1 MKLSETP
8 FCKQPWL
15 ITSEALEAMASST
28 LAFMDNPPSL
38 ERKEPHPLLSIENG
52 IGVISISG
60 PMLRRPDLFS
70 ILIFGATDTEEIAH
84 AIREASGREDVQ
96 AIFLDIDSPGGTVN
110 GTPELAQA
118 VADASRQK
126 YTYAFTSGQMCSA
139 AYWVASQC
147 DAIYAIPSARVG
159 SIGVILPVVDSSE
172 AFSREGLKI
181 EVFAA
186 GKFKSAGAPGT
197 SLTDEQ
203 REWLQS
209 DVNEIA
215 ADFKA
220 AVLARGRKIPDEAME
235 GQTFSARNAQ
245 RFNLAGA
252 IKDRATAL
260 ARLRSLH
267 VRKVDTA
274 SRAMSIE
281 DQLNV
286 ASERV
291 QKLEA
296 DALARETLLAEA
308 SKKADDLR
316 GQIELQSASLE
327 TLTYERD
334 QLQSDLSAACQSI
347 ESITAKNAE
356 LEAREQDLAKR
367 AAIEA
372 ARIVAE
378 TGTSTPAEVTPRG
391 EAQTEDLVARFK
403 AITDPKEQ
411 TAFWRGL
418 TTQQQ
423 AQILS
428 STANS

>member
-1 MKLSETP
+1 
-8 FCKQPWL
+8 
-15 ITSEALEAMASST
+15 MASSQ
-28 LAFMDNPPSL
+28 LAFLDHPASIPS
-38 ERKEPHPLLSIENG
+38 KESHPLLSVEDG
-52 IGVISISG
+52 IGVISICG
-60 PMLRRPDLFS
+60 PMLRRPDPLS
-70 ILIFGATDTEEIAH
+70 VLLFGATDTEEIAR
-84 AIREASGREDVQ
+84 AIREAVEREDVQ

-110 GTPELAQA
+110 GTPELAQT

-126 YTYAFTSGQMCSA
+126 FVYAFTSGQMCSA

-147 DAIYAIPSARVG
+147 DAIYCSPSARVG

-172 AFSREGLKI
+172 AFRQEGLKI

-186 GKFKSAGAPGT
+186 GKFKSAGTPGT
-197 SLTDEQ
+197 SLTEEQ

-252 IKDRATAL
+252 IKDRATAI

-267 VRKVDTA
+267 VRKVDTVV
-274 SRAMSIE
+274 RVMTIE
-281 DQLNV
+281 DQLN
-286 ASERV
+286 AALERV

-296 DALARETLLAEA
+296 DAVAREALLAEA
-308 SKKADDLR
+308 SQQANELR
-316 GQIELQSASLE
+316 SQIERQTASLQA
-327 TLTYERD
+327 LTQERD
-334 QLQSDLSAACQSI
+334 QLKNDLATARQSI
-347 ESITAKNAE
+347 ESLTAKNAQ
-356 LEAREQDLAKR
+356 LESREQDLAKR
-367 AAIEA
+367 ASVEA

-378 TGTSTPAEVTPRG
+378 TGTSVPAQVTPQG
-391 EAQTEDLVARFK
+391 DFQSEGLLERFN

-411 TAFWRGL
+411 TVFWRNL
-418 TTQQQ
+418 TPQQKAFILN
-423 AQILS
+423 AQ
-428 STANS
+428 

>member
-1 MKLSETP
+1 
-8 FCKQPWL
+8 
-15 ITSEALEAMASST
+15 MASST
-28 LAFMDNPPSL
+28 LAFMDNPPSV
-38 ERKEPHPLLSIENG
+38 ERKEAHPLLSVEDG

-70 ILIFGATDTEEIAH
+70 ILIFGATDTEEIAR
-84 AIREASGREDVQ
+84 AIREATERDDVQ

-118 VADASRQK
+118 VADASREK
-126 YTYAFTSGQMCSA
+126 YVYAFTSGQMCSA

-147 DAIYAIPSARVG
+147 DAIYASPSARVG

-172 AFSREGLKI
+172 AYRNEGLKI

-186 GKFKSAGAPGT
+186 GKFKSAGTPGT

-203 REWLQS
+203 REWLQT

-215 ADFKA
+215 ADFKS
-220 AVLARGRKIPDEAME
+220 AVLSKGRKIPDEAME

-245 RFNLAGA
+245 RFNLAGT
-252 IKDRATAL
+252 IKDRATAV

-274 SRAMSIE
+274 SSAMSIE
-281 DQLNV
+281 DQLNA

-296 DALARETLLAEA
+296 DAVAREALLAEA
-308 SKKADDLR
+308 SKQADELR
-316 GQIELQSASLE
+316 GQIELQTASLE
-327 TLTYERD
+327 SLTQERD
-334 QLQSDLSAACQSI
+334 QLKSDLSTARQSI
-347 ESITAKNAE
+347 ESITAKNAD
-356 LEAREQDLAKR
+356 LESREQDLSKR

-391 EAQTEDLVARFK
+391 DAQTEGLRERFN
-403 AITDPKEQ
+403 AITNPTDQ
-411 TAFWRGL
+411 TIFWRDL
-418 TTQQQ
+418 TPQQK
-423 AQILS
+423 AFILN
-428 STANS
+428 AK

>member
-1 MKLSETP
+1 LSV
-8 FCKQPWL
+8 
-15 ITSEALEAMASST
+15 
-28 LAFMDNPPSL
+28 
-38 ERKEPHPLLSIENG
+38 LL
-52 IGVISISG
+52 
-60 PMLRRPDLFS
+60 
-70 ILIFGATDTEEIAH
+70 FGATDTEEIAR
-84 AIREASGREDVQ
+84 AIREAVEREDVQ

-110 GTPELAQA
+110 GTPELAQT

-126 YTYAFTSGQMCSA
+126 YVYAFTSGQMCSA

-147 DAIYAIPSARVG
+147 DAIYCSPSARVG

-172 AFSREGLKI
+172 AFRQEGLKI

-186 GKFKSAGAPGT
+186 GKFKSAGTPGT
-197 SLTDEQ
+197 SLTEEQ

-252 IKDRATAL
+252 IKDRATAI

-267 VRKVDTA
+267 VRKVDTVV
-274 SRAMSIE
+274 RVMTIE
-281 DQLNV
+281 DQLN
-286 ASERV
+286 AALERV

-296 DALARETLLAEA
+296 DAVAREALLAEA
-308 SKKADDLR
+308 SQQANELR
-316 GQIELQSASLE
+316 SQIERQTASLQA
-327 TLTYERD
+327 LTQERD
-334 QLQSDLSAACQSI
+334 QLKNDLATARQSI
-347 ESITAKNAE
+347 ESLTAKNAQ
-356 LEAREQDLAKR
+356 LESREQDLAKR
-367 AAIEA
+367 ASVEA

-378 TGTSTPAEVTPRG
+378 TGTSVPAQVTPQG
-391 EAQTEDLVARFK
+391 DFQSEGLLERFN

-411 TAFWRGL
+411 TVFWRNL
-418 TTQQQ
+418 TPQQKAFILN
-423 AQILS
+423 AQ
-428 STANS
+428 

>member
-1 MKLSETP
+1 MKLSL
-8 FCKQPWL
+8 FRKQPWL
-15 ITSEALEAMASST
+15 ITPEAFESMASST
-28 LAFMDNPPSL
+28 LAFMDNPPSV
-38 ERKEPHPLLSIENG
+38 ERKEAHPLLSVEDG

-70 ILIFGATDTEEIAH
+70 VLIFGATDTEEIAR
-84 AIREASGREDVQ
+84 AIREATERDDVQ

-118 VADASRQK
+118 VADASREK
-126 YTYAFTSGQMCSA
+126 YVYAFTSGQMCSA

-147 DAIYAIPSARVG
+147 DAIYASPSARVG

-172 AFSREGLKI
+172 AYRNEGLKI

-186 GKFKSAGAPGT
+186 GKFKSAGTPGT

-203 REWLQS
+203 REWLQT

-215 ADFKA
+215 SDFKS
-220 AVLARGRKIPDEAME
+220 AVLSKGRKIPDEAME
-235 GQTFSARNAQ
+235 GQTFSARSAQ
-245 RFNLAGA
+245 RFNLAGTV
-252 IKDRATAL
+252 KDRATAV

-274 SRAMSIE
+274 SSAMSIE
-281 DQLNV
+281 DQLNA

-296 DALARETLLAEA
+296 DAVAREALLAEA
-308 SKKADDLR
+308 SKQADELR
-316 GQIELQSASLE
+316 GQIELQTASLE
-327 TLTYERD
+327 SLTQERD
-334 QLQSDLSAACQSI
+334 QLKSNLSTARQSI
-347 ESITAKNAE
+347 EAITAKNAD
-356 LEAREQDLAKR
+356 LESREQDLSKR

-391 EAQTEDLVARFK
+391 DSQTEGLLERFN
-403 AITDPKEQ
+403 AITNPTDQ
-411 TAFWRGL
+411 TIFWRDL
-418 TTQQQ
+418 TPQQK
-423 AQILS
+423 AFILN
-428 STANS
+428 AK